1 MDAMKIRCGLW
12 KLVEDGIERY
22 MKKHE
27 RKPVALILHPVQV
40 GDFYRGAGRDNDLLD
55 DVSIITS
62 ARFEFHD
69 LVDEHGN
76 NFDI

>member
-1 MDAMKIRCGLW
+1 MSGVALSCGIW
-12 KLVEDGIERY
+12 KLIEHAIEQYERE
-22 MKKHE
+22 HG
-27 RKPVALILHPVQV
+27 RKPVALILHPAKV
-40 GDFYRGAGRDNDLLD
+40 GDFYRGAGSNNDLLD